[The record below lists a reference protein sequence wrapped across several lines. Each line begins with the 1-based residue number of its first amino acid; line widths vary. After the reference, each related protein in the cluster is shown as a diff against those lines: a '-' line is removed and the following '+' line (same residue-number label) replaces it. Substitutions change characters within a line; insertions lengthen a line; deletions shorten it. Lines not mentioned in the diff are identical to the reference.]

1 MQAMTE
7 PRWLLFDLGGV
18 LMDWAG
24 PRELPAYLPA
34 PLDADLR
41 LRMAG
46 CAATDA
52 FERGAITPEEF
63 AERFVRDWNVRLA
76 PAAFLERYLAWLH
89 GLYPGAE
96 DLLARLGRRY
106 RLACLSNTNALH
118 WERSEAMRWLQR
130 TLDVAL
136 SSHALRLR
144 KPQPEIFAAALARL
158 GCAAREVAYFDDL
171 PANVDAAR
179 AAGFDAHHVDG
190 FAALEQR
197 IDELGLLDG

>member
-1 MQAMTE
+1 MAD
-7 PRWLLFDLGGV
+7 PRWLVFDLGGV

-24 PRELPAYLPA
+24 PRELPAHLSA
-34 PLDADLR
+34 PVDADLR

-52 FERGAITPEEF
+52 FERGAITPEAF
-63 AERFVRDWNVRLA
+63 AERFVRDWQVRLA
-76 PAAFLERYLAWLH
+76 PDAFLEHYVAWLR

-96 DLLARLGRRY
+96 DLLARLGTRY
-106 RLACLSNTNALH
+106 KLACLSNTNALH

-130 TLDVAL
+130 RLDVAL
-136 SSHALRLR
+136 SSHELQLR
-144 KPQPEIFAAALARL
+144 KPQPEIFAATLERL
-158 GCAAREVAYFDDL
+158 GCTAPEVVYFDDL
-171 PANVDAAR
+171 QANVAAAR

-197 IDELGLLDG
+197 IQQMGLLDG

>member
-1 MQAMTE
+1 MRRPT
-7 PRWLLFDLGGV
+7 WLLFDLGGV

-24 PRELPAYLPA
+24 PRELPAHLPA
-34 PLDADLR
+34 PVDADLR
-41 LRMAG
+41 LRMSG

-52 FERGAITPEEF
+52 FERGAITPEVF
-63 AERFVRDWNVRLA
+63 AERFVRDWQVRLA
-76 PAAFLERYLAWLH
+76 PDAFLEHYVAWLR
-89 GLYPGAE
+89 GLYPGTE
-96 DLLARLGRRY
+96 DLLARLGTRY

-136 SSHALRLR
+136 SSHELRLR

-158 GCAAREVAYFDDL
+158 GCAAGEVAYFDDL
-171 PANVDAAR
+171 VANVAAAR

-190 FAALEQR
+190 FEALEQR
-197 IDELGLLDG
+197 IQHLGLLDG

>member
-1 MQAMTE
+1 MAD
-7 PRWLLFDLGGV
+7 PRWLVFDLGGV

-24 PRELPAYLPA
+24 PRELPAHLSA
-34 PLDADLR
+34 PVDADLR

-52 FERGAITPEEF
+52 FERGAITPEVF
-63 AERFVRDWNVRLA
+63 AERFVRDWQVRLA
-76 PAAFLERYLAWLH
+76 PDAFLEHYVAWLR

-96 DLLARLGRRY
+96 DLLARLGTRY
-106 RLACLSNTNALH
+106 KLACLSNTNALH

-130 TLDVAL
+130 RLDVAL
-136 SSHALRLR
+136 SSHELQLR
-144 KPQPEIFAAALARL
+144 KPQPEIFAATLERL
-158 GCAAREVAYFDDL
+158 GCTAPEVVYFDDL
-171 PANVDAAR
+171 QANVAAAR

-197 IDELGLLDG
+197 IQQMGLLDG

>member
-1 MQAMTE
+1 MAD
-7 PRWLLFDLGGV
+7 PRWLVFDLGGV

-24 PRELPAYLPA
+24 PRELPAHLSA
-34 PLDADLR
+34 PVDVDLR

-52 FERGAITPEEF
+52 FERGAITPEVF
-63 AERFVRDWNVRLA
+63 AERFVRDWQVRLA
-76 PAAFLERYLAWLH
+76 PDAFLEHYVAWLR

-96 DLLARLGRRY
+96 DLLARLGTRY
-106 RLACLSNTNALH
+106 KLACLSNTNALH

-130 TLDVAL
+130 RLDVAL
-136 SSHALRLR
+136 SSHELQLR
-144 KPQPEIFAAALARL
+144 KPQPEIFAATLERL
-158 GCAAREVAYFDDL
+158 GCTAPEVVYFDDL
-171 PANVDAAR
+171 QANVAAAR

-197 IDELGLLDG
+197 IQQMGLLDG

>member
-1 MQAMTE
+1 MSNV
-7 PRWLLFDLGGV
+7 RWLLFDLGGV

-24 PRELPAYLPA
+24 PRELPAYLSA

-52 FERGAITPEEF
+52 FERGAITPEVF

-76 PAAFLERYLAWLH
+76 PAEFLVRYLAWLR

-96 DLLARLGRRY
+96 DLLARLGTRY
-106 RLACLSNTNALH
+106 KLACLSNTNALH
-118 WERSEAMRWLQR
+118 WERSDAMRWLQQR
-130 TLDVAL
+130 LDVAL
-136 SSHALRLR
+136 SSHDLQLR
-144 KPQPEIFAAALARL
+144 KPQPEIFAAALDRL
-158 GCAAREVAYFDDL
+158 GCAAGEVVYFDDL
-171 PANVDAAR
+171 VANVAAAR

-197 IDELGLLDG
+197 IQHLGLLDG

>member
-1 MQAMTE
+1 MTR
-7 PRWLLFDLGGV
+7 PTWVLFDLGGV

-24 PRELPAYLPA
+24 PRELPAFLPA

-52 FERGAITPEEF
+52 FERGAITPEKF
-63 AERFVRDWNVRLA
+63 AARFVRNWGVRLA
-76 PAAFLERYLAWLH
+76 PADFLVRYVDWLH

-96 DLLARLGRRY
+96 DLLARLGVRY
-106 RLACLSNTNALH
+106 RLACLSNTNVLH

-130 TLDVAL
+130 RLDVAL
-136 SSHALRLR
+136 SSHELKLR

-158 GCAAREVAYFDDL
+158 GCAADEVVYFDDL
-171 PANVDAAR
+171 PINVSAAR

-190 FAALEQR
+190 FAALERR
-197 IDELGLLDG
+197 IRELGLLDG

>member
-1 MQAMTE
+1 MTG

-34 PLDADLR
+34 LVDADLR

-52 FERGAITPEEF
+52 FERGAITPEAF
-63 AERFVRDWNVRLA
+63 AERFVRDWQVRLA
-76 PAAFLERYLAWLH
+76 PDDFLEHYVAWLR

-96 DLLARLGRRY
+96 ELLARLGMRY
-106 RLACLSNTNALH
+106 RLACLSNTNILH

-136 SSHALRLR
+136 SSHELKLR
-144 KPQPEIFAAALARL
+144 KPQPEIFAAALERL
-158 GCAAREVAYFDDL
+158 GCAATEVAYFDDL
-171 PANVDAAR
+171 PANVAAAR

-190 FAALEQR
+190 FAALEQCIR
-197 IDELGLLDG
+197 DLGLLDG

>member
-1 MQAMTE
+1 MAD
-7 PRWLLFDLGGV
+7 PRWLVFDLGGV

-24 PRELPAYLPA
+24 PRELPAHLSA
-34 PLDADLR
+34 PVDADLR

-52 FERGAITPEEF
+52 FERGAITPEAF
-63 AERFVRDWNVRLA
+63 AERFVRDWQVRLA
-76 PAAFLERYLAWLH
+76 PDAFLEHYVAWAR

-96 DLLARLGRRY
+96 DLLARLGTRY
-106 RLACLSNTNALH
+106 KLACLSNTNALH

-130 TLDVAL
+130 RLDVAL
-136 SSHALRLR
+136 SSHELQLR
-144 KPQPEIFAAALARL
+144 KPQPEIFAATLERL
-158 GCAAREVAYFDDL
+158 GCTAPEVVYFDDL
-171 PANVDAAR
+171 QANVAAAR

-197 IDELGLLDG
+197 IQQMGLLDG